1 MLEFNPPVHGTW
13 NIVHIGMALPEAH
26 QIYVCADNCMRGVI
40 MTALEMGA
48 GDRFS
53 CVTLTEQ
60 DFYHDNLEEITIEG
74 VSEVLNEL
82 EKIPPVILLFTVCVH
97 KFTGCDLDYVYK
109 ELARRFP
116 DTHFVRC
123 YMDPISQKEGP
134 TPEEKLRLAMFDPV
148 PDLPKEEKTV
158 CILGCDVSQKAGTS
172 DLMDVLLARGCTVRQ
187 LQDCGAFSDY
197 ERLGEGALF
206 ICSHLTGKAGVK
218 HLAERLSRP
227 YVFLP
232 DPFESGAIRT
242 EVEKLLRE
250 LRRMDV
256 GKPDAEQVSVL
267 MQKKEEE
274 AQAALLHLKTVL
286 QDTPVALDYTA
297 VTRPVALAS
306 LLLSY
311 GISVRAL
318 FLDAVLPEEE
328 ELLLNLT
335 TKYPKLSVY
344 PTIRPNLRSRVV
356 REKIRLEAGGEKVLA
371 IGQKAAWILDTPY
384 FVNMIEGNGYWG
396 FGGIGALSRD
406 MEEAFANEKD
416 LHDLVPKKGLGCACV
431 IG

>member
-74 VSEVLNEL
+74 VSEVLREL
-82 EKIPPVILLFTVCVH
+82 EKIPPVVLLFTVCVH

-109 ELARRFP
+109 GLARRFP
-116 DTHFVRC
+116 STHFVRC

-148 PDLPKEEKTV
+148 SELTEEKKTV
-158 CILGCDVSQKAGTS
+158 CILGCDVLQKAGTS
-172 DLMDVLLARGCTVRQ
+172 DLIDVLSAGGCKVRQ
-187 LQDCGAFSDY
+187 LQDCKSFSDY

-206 ICSHLTGKAGVK
+206 ICSHPTGRAGVK

-232 DPFESGAIRT
+232 DPFESDAIMT
-242 EVEKLLRE
+242 ELSEVLETLRSRSAVEL
-250 LRRMDV
+250 DV
-256 GKPDAEQVSVL
+256 ERFSVF
-267 MQKKEEE
+267 MEKKKEAAE
-274 AQAALLHLKTVL
+274 ASLLHLKTVL

-318 FLDAVLPEEE
+318 FLDAVLPEEKD
-328 ELLLNLT
+328 LLT
-335 TKYPKLSVY
+335 TLEAKYPKLSVY

-356 REKIRLEAGGEKVLA
+356 REKIRREVGSEKVLA
-371 IGQKAAWILDTPY
+371 IGQKAAWNLNTPY

-396 FGGIGALSRD
+396 FGGIKALAQD

-416 LHDLVPKKGLGCACV
+416 LHDLVPKKGLGCTCV